1 MLSVGKQTL
10 SVTFIPKDTADYAT
24 TQTTVLLDVE
34 GLANIA
40 SLMPSLVDAEEG
52 RTERAEAKVGAYQS
66 NSTQKLENKPE
77 TRTYKGATYVKGADG
92 QWYLE
97 KK

>member
-1 MLSVGKQTL
+1 VSLE
-10 SVTFIPKDTADYAT
+10 
-24 TQTTVLLDVE
+24 VE

-40 SLMPSLVDAEEG
+40 SLMPSTVDAEED
-52 RTERAEAKVGAYQS
+52 RMEMADAKEGAYQS
-66 NSTQKLENKPE
+66 NSTPKLENEPE